1 MKSFAKSYAEAGGK
15 DTLVVDMKNKISL
28 EKVNAWVIEH
38 SPFRNIF
45 SLRRIYQEH
54 LNSAQ
59 KRIILVTPYFIPKR
73 WLSAVLHQAVLRG
86 VSVEILIPAHT
97 DYNTINR
104 INYFY
109 MYRLSQLGIKFYLE
123 SQMNHAKVMIID
135 TEQGL
140 VGSQNLDVLS
150 FEFNSEVGVFFHDA
164 EVV

>member
-1 MKSFAKSYAEAGGK
+1 MKSFAKSYTEAGGK
-15 DTLVVDMKNKISL
+15 DPLIVDTKNKISL
-28 EKVNAWVIEH
+28 EKVNAWVVEH

-45 SLRRIYQEH
+45 NLRRIYQKH

-59 KRIILVTPYFIPKR
+59 KRIILVTPYFTPKR
-73 WLSAVLHQAVLRG
+73 WLRALLHQAVLRG
-86 VSVEILIPAHT
+86 VTVEVLVPAHT
-97 DYNTINR
+97 DHAIINR

-109 MYRLSQLGIKFYLE
+109 MHHLAQLGIKFYLE

-135 TEQGL
+135 TDEGL

-150 FEFNSEVGVFFHDA
+150 FEFNSEIGVFFQDK